1 MSVSARTVF
10 VIYMV
15 TRGYSLSVELDLL
28 IVTLNGIFIAL
39 FIVVRIPCIAVRYD
53 TWAPFAAPVGCGSP
67 RGFAK
72 GHLHTRIPCCHG
84 RCAEKYSV
92 RSPEYWSCILGDQM
106 KEEAG

>member
-1 MSVSARTVF
+1 MLTGESA
-10 VIYMV
+10 

-53 TWAPFAAPVGCGSP
+53 TWAPFAAPAGYGSP
-67 RGFAK
+67 QDSQRVIFTLAY
-72 GHLHTRIPCCHG
+72 HVAMAIAQH
-84 RCAEKYSV
+84 S
-92 RSPEYWSCILGDQM
+92 ILYGVPKTATDIGDQV